1 MAKSDI
7 DKVGIK
13 LQLLDL
19 VEPYGVTGKE
29 LTPFTE
35 ENLAI
40 LELPSQERDK
50 ALYELAD
57 KIKKYYRKTKRV

>member
-19 VEPYGVTGKE
+19 VEPYGVTGTE
-29 LTPFTE
+29 LTPIYGG
-35 ENLAI
+35 NLSYIRAP
-40 LELPSQERDK
+40 LTGEG
-50 ALYELAD
+50 
-57 KIKKYYRKTKRV
+57 